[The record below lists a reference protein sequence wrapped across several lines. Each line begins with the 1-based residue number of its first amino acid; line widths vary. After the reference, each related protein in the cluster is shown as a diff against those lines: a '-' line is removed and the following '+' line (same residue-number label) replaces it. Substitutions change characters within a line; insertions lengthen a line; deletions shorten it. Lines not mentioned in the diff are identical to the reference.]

1 MESREMKKN
10 KKGRNKFK
18 ISCLVYQ
25 RKYEE
30 KSNLMK
36 ITLKFIYFQIL
47 YTLYRR
53 EKEIDLVKD
62 LRKFY
67 WVQFFFSFQFYFLS
81 IFSLSF
87 RFVFPQTFQAM
98 KNGVLNRSIMLAVWF
113 YIREMLANF
122 KSMKQYLG

>member
-1 MESREMKKN
+1 
-10 KKGRNKFK
+10 
-18 ISCLVYQ
+18 
-25 RKYEE
+25 
-30 KSNLMK
+30 MK

-98 KNGVLNRSIMLAVWF
+98 KNGVLNSSIMLAVWF